1 MLFCMPSMR
10 VPCSPKYFSAIRCF
24 PFNKCKDDLFIGWG
38 HAEGT
43 VPHGLQSATWRVSD
57 HCYQPWRRQ
66 LSPSHSGN
74 KSSFQMFWRF
84 ELGLNYKIWIWIGK
98 WTVSWLISIIVTCS
112 LKYLLS
118 DLNCCIKKKKTLS
131 ATPRKLN
138 KFIFMH
144 FRFMLCS
151 RWSLFILI
159 KVSHHIV
166 S

>member
-118 DLNCCIKKKKTLS
+118 DLNCCIKKKKLCQPLHVSSINSFLCTLDS
-131 ATPRKLN
+131 CYAHADLY
-138 KFIFMH
+138 
-144 FRFMLCS
+144 
-151 RWSLFILI
+151 LFWL
-159 KVSHHIV
+159 KCHIT
-166 S
+166 